1 MGDEPE
7 WRWFTFVGLIMVAQ
21 TMFDIAP
28 KGPWDAASFTRGV
41 IGLIGL
47 CTLYLGW
54 FRYTFKINGIIPSIN
69 RWENPQ
75 QTFKKVLLF
84 GIICISIV
92 IILINT
98 SIHEVFPETTGMIL
112 LLIGSLAIMNA
123 IYVWLVV
130 NGPLKQFIEEE

>member
-1 MGDEPE
+1 MG
-7 WRWFTFVGLIMVAQ
+7 
-21 TMFDIAP
+21 
-28 KGPWDAASFTRGV
+28 
-41 IGLIGL
+41 
-47 CTLYLGW
+47 
-54 FRYTFKINGIIPSIN
+54 
-69 RWENPQ
+69 NPQ

-92 IILINT
+92 IILKNT

-123 IYVWLVV
+123 IYVWLVL